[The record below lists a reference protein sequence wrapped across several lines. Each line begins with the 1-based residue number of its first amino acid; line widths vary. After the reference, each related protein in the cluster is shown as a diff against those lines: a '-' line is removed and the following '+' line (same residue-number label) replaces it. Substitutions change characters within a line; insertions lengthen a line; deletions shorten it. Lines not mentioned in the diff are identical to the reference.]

1 VFVWSIRRGLLLTAL
16 GRAEARR
23 EMIRFTIGNA
33 AYLAAIAI
41 AFVSPPT
48 ALAISALVAAY
59 YTFERTPTQ
68 PVEEL
73 QHDAP
78 SDLAS

>member
-1 VFVWSIRRGLLLTAL
+1 VDRVLVFFNLVLLFFVVSIP
-16 GRAEARR
+16 
-23 EMIRFTIGNA
+23 
-33 AYLAAIAI
+33 
-41 AFVSPPT
+41 FVT
-48 ALAISALVAAY
+48 TTMAALVAAY

-68 PVEEL
+68 AVEEL